1 MRVNRWW
8 EFKFWVNYTFS
19 PAEIRKSDFYENRL
33 PVFYILMS
41 VFQFEYLRRSC
52 LISFVWLV
60 RIFDLS
66 RRIKQLRGRASSVT
80 LTSVARVSLYTC
92 VFLVMVGFTVRSPV
106 KVPPLTLWEVFRTNL
121 LFNELHL
128 FTRSSQPV
136 RSKLRS
142 WCALHLKKHLKPE
155 SRCAFWYPTHRE
167 QRVMASAAGKGILRA
182 CTFHYWTVLGKEG

>member
-1 MRVNRWW
+1 V
-8 EFKFWVNYTFS
+8 TF
-19 PAEIRKSDFYENRL
+19 NL
-33 PVFYILMS
+33 NTC
-41 VFQFEYLRRSC
+41 RRSC

-66 RRIKQLRGRASSVT
+66 RGIKQLRGSASSVT
-80 LTSVARVSLYTC
+80 LMSVVQVSLHTC
-92 VFLVMVGFTVRSPV
+92 VFLVMVGFTVRSPA

-128 FTRSSQPV
+128 FTRSSQPM

-142 WCALHLKKHLKPE
+142 WCALHLEKHLKPV

-167 QRVMASAAGKGILRA
+167 HRVMASAAGKGILRA
-182 CTFHYWTVLGKEG
+182 CTYHYWTVLGKEG